1 MKNIRQHLYY
11 YHILIL
17 IYKNSNSA
25 IYMHIYFAKQTAV
38 SICPVQVTSS
48 TYACGKSLLTLLAAL
63 FPFMDRGTIED
74 FPYNMTELIELLP
87 VSLCTETVGV
97 LCDHI
102 LPFILSDCPDSP
114 CKGSYINYITIF
126 RGF

>member
-1 MKNIRQHLYY
+1 MLRKTN
-11 YHILIL
+11 
-17 IYKNSNSA
+17 
-25 IYMHIYFAKQTAV
+25 TAV
-38 SICPVQVTSS
+38 STCSVLVTSS

-114 CKGSYINYITIF
+114 CKGSYINYVTVL
-126 RGF
+126 RGFLPQPPLAVPVTYNALI